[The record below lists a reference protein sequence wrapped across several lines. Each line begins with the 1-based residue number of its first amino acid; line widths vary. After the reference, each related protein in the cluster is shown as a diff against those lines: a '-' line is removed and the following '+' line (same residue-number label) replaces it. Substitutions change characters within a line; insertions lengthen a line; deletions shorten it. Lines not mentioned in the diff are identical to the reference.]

1 MVVTVELT
9 EKHRNLIENIVKKN
23 PRFVGNEDLADD
35 FCSETFKRAYSIVS
49 SFEEINNFEIYLNK
63 IASSA
68 ILDVLKSSGRLRK
81 SKTGY
86 HKIQEK
92 LVSSTST
99 YEMDEND
106 NVVYAIPDPTPSFED
121 RIIQQEEV
129 KIIRDIILQIDS
141 KEKSK
146 RYLDIFILRYLKGL
160 NQSEISSEIG
170 ISQGETSKRITEL
183 ARKVNKYLA

>member
-1 MVVTVELT
+1 VELT
-9 EKHRNLIENIVKKN
+9 EKHRNLIENIVKNN
-23 PRFVGNEDLADD
+23 PRFIGNEDLADD
-35 FCSETFKRAYSIVS
+35 FCSETFKRAYSIIS
-49 SFEEINNFEIYLNK
+49 SFENINNFEIYLNK

-106 NVVYAIPDPTPSFED
+106 NIVYSIQDPTPSFED

-160 NQSEISSEIG
+160 NQLEISSEIG
-170 ISQGETSKRITEL
+170 VSQGEISKRITEL
-183 ARKVNKYLA
+183 AKKVNKYIA